1 MPELLSSLEGPG
13 VHVEILGFKT
23 KQIHSYIKSYFNQ
36 NGQLAAKLIEKLKG
50 LPSVC
55 GMCRIPVILQIVC
68 RVQEYLGEAGLPHT
82 MSGIYEKYICG
93 QLIEFIQSVNPLI
106 QGVSVTDLLNLPS
119 NVFPHFKELCEM
131 AYRFSI
137 NQKLVLLQSDLSD
150 ALRGS
155 AHRGS
160 IYGLLFSE
168 QVDEMFVANLLELYM
183 FTHKTVQ
190 EALAAV
196 YVAKQTP
203 EKQWEIWKEQFGR
216 TEMVEV
222 WKFYCGFT
230 KLLHFDL
237 LKLVNSKSQ
246 QSEREKKALPP
257 LLMISLY
264 EADS

>member
-1 MPELLSSLEGPG
+1 MYELLLSES
-13 VHVEILGFKT
+13 VDT
-23 KQIHSYIKSYFNQ
+23 YF
-36 NGQLAAKLIEKLKG
+36 AA
-50 LPSVC
+50 
-55 GMCRIPVILQIVC
+55 PV
-68 RVQEYLGEAGLPHT
+68 
-82 MSGIYEKYICG
+82 K
-93 QLIEFIQSVNPLI
+93 
-106 QGVSVTDLLNLPS
+106 
-119 NVFPHFKELCEM
+119 
-131 AYRFSI
+131 
-137 NQKLVLLQSDLSD
+137 
-150 ALRGS
+150 
-155 AHRGS
+155 
-160 IYGLLFSE
+160 
-168 QVDEMFVANLLELYM
+168 LYM

-237 LKLVNSKSQ
+237 LKLVDSKSQ